1 MNGLKTDLRL
11 LILSKKV
18 NSKDLEKKVK
28 QFTIELAY
36 KKGYVCSVD
45 VLLKLGFLSEKLL
58 QDWRLGKIPY
68 LEKACQTNL
77 HKLSSVNRLIRKYS
91 AELDF
96 EASWTGYN
104 KWGKGP
110 KKRLFFSKS
119 QDPMIESLYATHF
132 LDKKRICELNM
143 EKKKKS
149 SSLQITETK
158 NQETNSLTDDKI
170 NATTT

>member
-1 MNGLKTDLRL
+1 M
-11 LILSKKV
+11 

-28 QFTIELAY
+28 QFTSELAY
-36 KKGYVCSVD
+36 EKGYVCSVD
-45 VLLKLGFLSEKLL
+45 VLIKLGFISEKVH

-68 LEKACQTNL
+68 LEKACQANL

-91 AELDF
+91 AEWNL

-110 KKRLFFSKS
+110 KKRLIFSKS
-119 QDPMIESLYATHF
+119 RDPKIESLYATHF
-132 LDKKRICELNM
+132 LNKNRINEIN
-143 EKKKKS
+143 EERQIKS
-149 SSLQITETK
+149 SSPPDSETK
-158 NQETNSLTDDKI
+158 NQESISLTDDKI